1 MILQTCKVLYSFA
14 SIVLETWLHIFD
26 VELLL

>member
-1 MILQTCKVLYSFA
+1 
-14 SIVLETWLHIFD
+14 VLETWLHIFD